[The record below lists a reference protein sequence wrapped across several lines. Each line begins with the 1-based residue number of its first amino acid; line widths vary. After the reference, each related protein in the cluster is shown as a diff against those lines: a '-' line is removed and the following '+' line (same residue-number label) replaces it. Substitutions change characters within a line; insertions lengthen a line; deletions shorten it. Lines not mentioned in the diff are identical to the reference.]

1 MRKPSKILSFI
12 AYLFS
17 ILFSLSAAV
26 AVPILWRGWY
36 YRQAVVLELPERTGF
51 DLETIRQAFNN
62 VMDFLVKGEE
72 FGTGALKWSES
83 GAAHFA
89 DCRVL
94 FRLDFVILTVS
105 AVVLLALFILG
116 KNGFLPH
123 RFLRRTP
130 AFWALLTT
138 LLLLLLFGT
147 WAYVD
152 FDGLFTAFHHLFFPG
167 KENWVFDYR
176 TDEIILILPEEFWLR
191 TAALVSELTLVI
203 QAALVLL
210 PALRHCRDPKT
221 AYEAARRL

>member
-1 MRKPSKILSFI
+1 MRKPSRILAFI
-12 AYLFS
+12 TYLFT

-36 YRQAVVLELPERTGF
+36 YRQAQVLELPQRTGF
-51 DLETIRQAFNN
+51 DLETIRQAFDN
-62 VMDFLVKGEE
+62 VMDFLIKGGE

-94 FRLDFVILTVS
+94 FRLDFVILAIS
-105 AVVLLALFILG
+105 FAVLLALFFLG
-116 KNGFLPH
+116 KNSSLPH
-123 RFLRRTP
+123 RFLNRTP

-138 LLLLLLFGT
+138 LLLLLFFGA
-147 WAYVD
+147 WAFVD

-167 KENWVFDYR
+167 KENWIFDYQ
-176 TDEIILILPEEFWLR
+176 TDQIILILPEEFWLR
-191 TAALVSELTLVI
+191 TAALVAELTLVI
-203 QAALVLL
+203 QAALALFSALL
-210 PALRHCRDPKT
+210 RSREPKT